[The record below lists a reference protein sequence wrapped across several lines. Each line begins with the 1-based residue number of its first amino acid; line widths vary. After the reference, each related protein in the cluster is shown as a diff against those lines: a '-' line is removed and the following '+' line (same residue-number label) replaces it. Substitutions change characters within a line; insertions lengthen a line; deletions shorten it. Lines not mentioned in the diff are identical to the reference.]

1 MTAVAVSNGFTGI
14 FYQNSTTG
22 DIDAVG
28 VTNAFTE
35 GGQLA
40 SFGAL
45 VPSSEVRSNSPIALA
60 AIISGPANVETRLV
74 FVSPQNVL
82 SEYIYTGAT
91 GGWQGGPTCNTCI
104 TSEGF
109 TVVPDSEMLYV
120 LVTEA
125 SVGATPTWRVGFISA
140 GAPGTISEAVNTG
153 IGWSVG
159 PLSG

>member
-1 MTAVAVSNGFTGI
+1 MAAVAVSTGAAAI
-14 FYQNSTTG
+14 YYQNSTTG
-22 DIDAVG
+22 DITGVG

-35 GGQLA
+35 GGQVWTFA
-40 SFGAL
+40 PL
-45 VPSSEVRSNSPIALA
+45 VPSSEVRSNSPIASA
-60 AIISGPANVETRLV
+60 ALTSGTINVETHLV

-82 SEYIYTGAT
+82 SEYIYKQAT
-91 GGWQGGPTCNTCI
+91 NEWQGGPTCNTCI

-109 TVVPDSEMLYV
+109 AVVPDSEMLYV

-125 SVGATPTWRVGFISA
+125 SAGATPTWRIGFISA

-153 IGWSVG
+153 NGWSVA